1 MPVKTLAALCLHTI
15 LKHIE
20 LVSGLGHELPHDNP
34 HVQRILSKVSSAKQL
49 REIELNSPQLQGHTE
64 KFWIELIRRE
74 FPGSR
79 KKNYVPSDPTGW
91 WKIYKRHKKE
101 HDESLDAATAA
112 LKNAFDGLAAEKG
125 KNVSLL
131 VNRSQLPKPPRTG
144 RALRTRG
151 TGQRND
157 NTGSLSFTSGS
168 RTKLTS
174 GKNVLKRAR
183 REAMDVAAKRGVLG
197 KTTRPIGAPSTQ
209 MKAAPP
215 SLREHHRVAAQP
227 EFRVPSGLTTN
238 KPVPARKRDSSPAHG
253 RKGDSPN
260 PIVVDVSSGNDVNP
274 LFDDID
280 AQSPPAKRPRL
291 SLRRSTPPPKDPL
304 FDSDGDESPRAK
316 PAPAK
321 PKMTPSSGAGPS
333 KPAPLKRTGAAVL
346 PGKPGASRF
355 LAQSSTSSGKT
366 SVSKKPL
373 KSSPPPKQPVSASA
387 AGAKAPA
394 KPSPGSG
401 AGAGAGAGRASSPQG
416 KPSASGS
423 APQPPIVR
431 RKPKVDIFMK
441 PRKRP

>member
-1 MPVKTLAALCLHTI
+1 MPVKPLAALCLQTI

-20 LVSGLGHELPHDNP
+20 LVSGIGHELPHDNP
-34 HVQRILSKVSSAKQL
+34 HVQRILAKVSSANQL

-64 KFWIELIRRE
+64 KFWRELIRRE
-74 FPGSR
+74 FPGAR

-101 HDESLDAATAA
+101 HDESLNAATAA
-112 LKNAFDGLAAEKG
+112 LKSAFDGLAAEKG

-144 RALRTRG
+144 RALGTRG
-151 TGQRND
+151 TGQRNA

-168 RTKLTS
+168 KTKLNS

-183 REAMDVAAKRGVLG
+183 REAMDVAAKRGALG
-197 KTTRPIGAPSTQ
+197 KMARPIGAPSSQ

-215 SLREHHRVAAQP
+215 SLLEHKRVAAQP
-227 EFRVPSGLTTN
+227 VFRVPSGLSTN
-238 KPVPARKRDSSPAHG
+238 KPAPARKRESSPVYA
-253 RKGDSPN
+253 RKEDSPD
-260 PIVVDVSSGNDVNP
+260 PIVVDVSSGDDADA

-291 SLRRSTPPPKDPL
+291 GPRSSTPPPKDPL
-304 FDSDGDESPRAK
+304 FDSDGYESPRAK
-316 PAPAK
+316 PTSAK
-321 PKMTPSSGAGPS
+321 PKATPTSVAGPS
-333 KPAPLKRTGAAVL
+333 KSAPPKRKGPAVL

-355 LAQSSTSSGKT
+355 LAQSSASSGKAA
-366 SVSKKPL
+366 VPKKPL
-373 KSSPPPKQPVSASA
+373 KTSPPPMSTASASA
-387 AGAKAPA
+387 AGAKAPG
-394 KPSPGSG
+394 KPSSTAGSRSE
-401 AGAGAGAGRASSPQG
+401 AGRASLPQG
-416 KPSASGS
+416 KPAASGS

-431 RKPKVDIFMK
+431 RKPKVDVFMK